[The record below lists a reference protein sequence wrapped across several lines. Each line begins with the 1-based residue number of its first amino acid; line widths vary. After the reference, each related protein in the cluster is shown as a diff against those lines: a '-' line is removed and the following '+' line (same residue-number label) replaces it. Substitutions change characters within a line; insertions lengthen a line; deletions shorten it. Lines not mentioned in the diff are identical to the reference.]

1 MKWGTWYLVSEP
13 RSLQAWCCVLEEP
26 DGNTLPS
33 CTTQLCWK
41 AKLKRAKRH
50 NNKTHPLGSLWFQ
63 GQQHRNLFYSTHIG
77 LPVSHTE
84 HTMSG
89 RQTVK
94 SLCACCESLWT
105 FLPVWVT
112 FYCIRCSKM
121 LIGFSSHSII
131 VKLTVIHLHGKT
143 SWDFTHFFQEQSH
156 HNINT
161 SSTKGGLTSLKG
173 QFPQMANNIISCSL
187 IEVQYLSI

>member
-26 DGNTLPS
+26 DGNALPS

-41 AKLKRAKRH
+41 AKLKRAKWD

-84 HTMSG
+84 HTHSHNE
-89 RQTVK
+89 READSEK
-94 SLCACCESLWT
+94 SLCL
-105 FLPVWVT
+105 LWVT
-112 FYCIRCSKM
+112 VN
-121 LIGFSSHSII
+121 FSSCMSHILLYAVLRRDAHRFLISQYHCQINCDTPAWKD
-131 VKLTVIHLHGKT
+131 KLRFYTLGPKKRWKKV
-143 SWDFTHFFQEQSH
+143 
-156 HNINT
+156 
-161 SSTKGGLTSLKG
+161 
-173 QFPQMANNIISCSL
+173 
-187 IEVQYLSI
+187 